1 VSVNGTRGEVL
12 VVEDDLAIRETLRE
26 LLEHQGF
33 KVSAAA
39 NGREAL
45 ADLAGRAS
53 PQLILLDLMM
63 PVMDGVEFRTEQRRD
78 PRLAQI
84 PVVVISAEH
93 RPEEKVSGMAVDGF
107 LAKPFAL
114 DALLATVQRYC

>member
-1 VSVNGTRGEVL
+1 VL

-33 KVSAAA
+33 RVSSAA

-45 ADLAGRAS
+45 AGLAGRES
-53 PQLILLDLMM
+53 PQLILLDLAM
-63 PVMDGVEFRTEQRRD
+63 PIMDGVEFRTEQRRD

-93 RPEEKVSGMAVDGF
+93 RPEDKVSGMAVDGF
-107 LAKPFAL
+107 LEKPFAL